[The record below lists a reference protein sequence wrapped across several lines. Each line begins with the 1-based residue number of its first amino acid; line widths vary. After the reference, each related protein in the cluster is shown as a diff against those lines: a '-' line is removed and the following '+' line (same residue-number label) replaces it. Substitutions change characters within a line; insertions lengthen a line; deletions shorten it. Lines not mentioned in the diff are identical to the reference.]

1 MIFESIF
8 YSIKD
13 KQILNGCNI
22 ELHHGQVHAFIGE
35 NGSGKSTLI
44 KVGAG
49 LITPD
54 SGYIQI
60 YDEKYFTKN
69 NKKRFNYISYLPQKS
84 FLNKNLKIQTYLN
97 HFDEKLFQDKT
108 IRKYSEK
115 RIKHLSTGIRRYYE
129 VMMLLS
135 LDRDYYLLDEPFS
148 GIEPILIEKICC
160 KIISKKL
167 DGTSFL
173 IVDHYHR
180 YIQDIADSYIKI
192 HEGSILH

>member
-1 MIFESIF
+1 MIFECIF

-13 KQILNGCNI
+13 KQILKGCNI
-22 ELHHGQVHAFIGE
+22 ELHHGQVHGFIGK

-60 YDEKYFTKN
+60 YDEKYITKK

-97 HFDEKLFQDKT
+97 HFDEKLFQDIT

-115 RIKHLSTGIRRYYE
+115 RIKYLSTGIRRYYE

-148 GIEPILIEKICC
+148 GIDPILIEKICG

-167 DGTSFL
+167 DGKSFL

-180 YIQDIADSYIKI
+180 YIQDIADSYLKI
-192 HEGSILH
+192 HEGSILN